1 LLVCQRVTPEPQG
14 DPAKWSATDIH
25 RWGMQVKGAAEVE
38 EKSKTYCGKRN
49 GYEFKFSAND
59 PKVLQQLPPEVR
71 I

>member
-1 LLVCQRVTPEPQG
+1 MRG
-14 DPAKWSATDIH
+14 H
-25 RWGMQVKGAAEVE
+25 HGAARLPRAEPVCTRALRQRRRDAPA
-38 EKSKTYCGKRN
+38 KSKTYCGKRN

>member
-1 LLVCQRVTPEPQG
+1 
-14 DPAKWSATDIH
+14 
-25 RWGMQVKGAAEVE
+25 MQVKEAAEME